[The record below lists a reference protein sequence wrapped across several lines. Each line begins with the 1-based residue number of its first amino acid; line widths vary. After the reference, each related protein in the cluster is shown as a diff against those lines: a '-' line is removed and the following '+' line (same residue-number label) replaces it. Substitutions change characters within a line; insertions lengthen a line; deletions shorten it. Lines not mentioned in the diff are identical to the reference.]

1 MSEWSRSPLPPGE
14 DERIKSNV
22 KKIKKALEEGPK
34 YNWQLARIALQWD
47 RCIRKL
53 REKVE
58 TGGYGLVI
66 ECQHIK
72 DGLNL
77 FTLKTK
83 QEPAWVQGGEVKL
96 SNGMRFR
103 FPILVRAPDRKTCRN
118 RAQHGFAKV
127 KLFASLPIDP
137 WTTPEEIE
145 KLLLKMQ
152 QQLDDYTAPPPKP
165 KRAKAKQ

>member
-14 DERIKSNV
+14 DERIWTNV
-22 KKIKKALEEGPK
+22 EKIKRALEEGPK

-47 RCIRKL
+47 RAIRKL
-53 REKVE
+53 RQKAPK
-58 TGGYGLVI
+58 GYGLII

-72 DGLNL
+72 KGLNL

-83 QEPAWVQGGEVKL
+83 QEPAWIQGGEIKL
-96 SNGMRFR
+96 SNGMKFR
-103 FPILVRAPDRKTCRN
+103 FPILVRAPNLKTCRK

-127 KLFASLPIDP
+127 KLFASLPVDP
-137 WTTPEEIE
+137 WATPEEIE

-152 QQLDDYTAPPPKP
+152 EQLDSYTLPPPKR
-165 KRAKAKQ
+165 KRVKANP